1 MRCQFMHSERD
12 IYGDQ
17 SYQTVLRENTRLAKA
32 KMAKVE
38 VDVDASAQVYINV
51 FSSTKSRLSCF
62 ANIAAEDDFDF
73 KPEPIADTGADFLS

>member
-1 MRCQFMHSERD
+1 
-12 IYGDQ
+12 
-17 SYQTVLRENTRLAKA
+17 
-32 KMAKVE
+32 MAKVE

-62 ANIAAEDDFDF
+62 TNIAAEDDFEF

>member
-38 VDVDASAQVYINV
+38 VDIDASAQVYINV

-62 ANIAAEDDFDF
+62 ANIAAEDDLDF
-73 KPEPIADTGADFLS
+73 KPEPITDTGADFLS